1 MKKLLKLTDTQKLQ
15 IIKNNDKENDII
27 EKVSELLQE
36 LENCL
41 DAKDIEC
48 EIDENITSLIEKL
61 DYKVCRNYLESR
73 RLSKELIK

>member
-36 LENCL
+36 LEKSL

-48 EIDENITSLIEKL
+48 EIDKTITTLIEQL
-61 DYKVCRNYLESR
+61 DYKACRNWLQSKR
-73 RLSKELIK
+73 VSKELIK

>member
-15 IIKNNDKENDII
+15 IIENNDKENDII

-36 LENCL
+36 LEKSL

-48 EIDENITSLIEKL
+48 EIDVNITSLLEKL
-61 DYKVCRNYLESR
+61 KDKTERNYFESQR
-73 RLSKELIK
+73 YSKELIK